1 VHQVLYDY
9 PGGIML
15 GMTQCARLQK
25 RALVV
30 VLAAGAVTVSASART
45 AYAVAVTRYPK
56 VYVANRDCRG
66 HTIRPANI
74 TLACADANLY
84 ATEVSFFRQGA
95 NVYGSPEADA
105 SATIH
110 ENRCKPDCAAGSFFV
125 DKGALVLKRI
135 VRCSDGL
142 LYYSRAEYAFV
153 EGQNEVDI
161 QPFEHCSVVRHGS

>member
-1 VHQVLYDY
+1 MSKWVL
-9 PGGIML
+9 
-15 GMTQCARLQK
+15 A
-25 RALVV
+25 V
-30 VLAAGAVTVSASART
+30 VLAAGAAALGASART
-45 AYAVAVTRYPK
+45 APAATATRYPK
-56 VYVANRDCRG
+56 VYVANHDCRG

-84 ATEVSFFRQGA
+84 ATEVSFFRQGT

-110 ENRCKPDCAAGSFFV
+110 ENRCKPDCAAGNFIT
-125 DKGALVLKRI
+125 DKGALVLKRV

-142 LYYSRAEYAFV
+142 LYYSRAEYAFI

-161 QPFEHCSVVRHGS
+161 QPFEHCSVVRHGG